1 MTFCTAIFRSRSQ
14 AIDCKNMLQRAG
26 IKCRLV
32 PTPSRLKL
40 GCGVSVEIAARD
52 YARAKRYITSAA
64 YGTFYAFICS

>member
-1 MTFCTAIFRSRSQ
+1 
-14 AIDCKNMLQRAG
+14 MLQRAG